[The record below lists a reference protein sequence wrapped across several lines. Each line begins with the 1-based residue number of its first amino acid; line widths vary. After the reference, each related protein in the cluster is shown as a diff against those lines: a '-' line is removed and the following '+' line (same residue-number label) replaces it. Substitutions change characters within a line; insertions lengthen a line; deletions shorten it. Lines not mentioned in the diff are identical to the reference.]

1 MLVMKI
7 PTTQRVEES
16 RSNGNY
22 DLPWRCSNVI
32 GPILRIADRI

>member
-1 MLVMKI
+1 MLVVKI

-22 DLPWRCSNVI
+22 DLVI
-32 GPILRIADRI
+32 RLESCTPIAKDIS